1 MSTAVTASA
10 LTADRRRWAAL
21 AVVVAAQFMFV
32 VDAFIVN
39 VAIPAIHRSL
49 GASAG
54 EMAAVIAVYQ
64 IAYAAMVI
72 TGGRLGDIF
81 GRRRLFVT
89 GVLAFTATS
98 LWCGLATS
106 GAELVLARLTQ
117 GATAALMVPQV
128 LASIHALF
136 PDAARARAFAVFGIA
151 LGLGGAVGFALG
163 GWLVTL
169 DLFGLGWRSIFLVNL
184 PAGLAVACAALWLM
198 PEGARRPG
206 TRLDLPGAATLFLAL
221 VCLIGPVLAGPEL
234 GWPAVLW
241 GTMATGGVLL
251 GLFLRLERRV
261 ERQGGLPLVDMAL
274 LSDRRFLR
282 GLAAA
287 FTFQIGNVSF
297 YLMMTLFMQ
306 NHLGF
311 SPMQS
316 GVAVVP
322 LAIAFTIASQLA
334 GRWVVEHGMRVLL
347 LGCAIQFVGLAAL
360 TGLVPFQP
368 DLMVLL
374 AVLPVF
380 GFGQGLVMA
389 PLAGVV
395 LAPVPPSHAG
405 SGSGMLN
412 TIQQA
417 AGAIGVSLIGMLTVM
432 GGAGGYNGI
441 LAALAFLGLSV
452 ISTGVLLGRMRLE

>member
-1 MSTAVTASA
+1 
-10 LTADRRRWAAL
+10 
-21 AVVVAAQFMFV
+21 
-32 VDAFIVN
+32 
-39 VAIPAIHRSL
+39 
-49 GASAG
+49 
-54 EMAAVIAVYQ
+54 
-64 IAYAAMVI
+64 
-72 TGGRLGDIF
+72 
-81 GRRRLFVT
+81 
-89 GVLAFTATS
+89 
-98 LWCGLATS
+98 
-106 GAELVLARLTQ
+106 
-117 GATAALMVPQV
+117 
-128 LASIHALF
+128 
-136 PDAARARAFAVFGIA
+136 
-151 LGLGGAVGFALG
+151 
-163 GWLVTL
+163 
-169 DLFGLGWRSIFLVNL
+169 
-184 PAGLAVACAALWLM
+184 
-198 PEGARRPG
+198 
-206 TRLDLPGAATLFLAL
+206 
-221 VCLIGPVLAGPEL
+221 VLAGPEL
-234 GWPAVLW
+234 GWPAWLW
-241 GTMATGGVLL
+241 GTMATGGLLL

-261 ERQGGLPLVDMAL
+261 ERHGGLPLIDMAL

-347 LGCAIQFVGLAAL
+347 LGCAIQFAGLAAL
-360 TGLVPFQP
+360 AGLVPFQP

-395 LAPVPPSHAG
+395 LAPVPPSQAG

-432 GGAGGYNGI
+432 GGAWGYNGI

-452 ISTGVLLGRMRLE
+452 ITTGVLLGRMRLER

>member
-1 MSTAVTASA
+1 VT
-10 LTADRRRWAAL
+10 
-21 AVVVAAQFMFV
+21 F
-32 VDAFIVN
+32 
-39 VAIPAIHRSL
+39 
-49 GASAG
+49 
-54 EMAAVIAVYQ
+54 
-64 IAYAAMVI
+64 
-72 TGGRLGDIF
+72 
-81 GRRRLFVT
+81 
-89 GVLAFTATS
+89 
-98 LWCGLATS
+98 
-106 GAELVLARLTQ
+106 
-117 GATAALMVPQV
+117 
-128 LASIHALF
+128 
-136 PDAARARAFAVFGIA
+136 
-151 LGLGGAVGFALG
+151 
-163 GWLVTL
+163 

-234 GWPAVLW
+234 GWPAWLW
-241 GTMATGGVLL
+241 GTMATGGLLL

-261 ERQGGLPLVDMAL
+261 ERHGGLPLIDMAL

-347 LGCAIQFVGLAAL
+347 LGCAIQFAGLAAL
-360 TGLVPFQP
+360 AGLVPFQP

-432 GGAGGYNGI
+432 GGAWGYNGI

-452 ISTGVLLGRMRLE
+452 ITTGVLLGRMRLER